1 MQSFDYSSLP
11 IRDLWETE
19 ELKIVYKYGQAS
31 DIPEHIMEEVFQLTH
46 SEGCTSV
53 IFQNLWSQRK
63 NTYMEKQS
71 GNTSTLDVVV
81 KDLWTPVCEEFKS
94 DLEKLSNLQ
103 LRLDKVTLLFENI
116 FEQKILEDELNKWCD
131 ATGYPRRDW
140 IRETAQKIL
149 EYQQFCRYSY
159 TAKTLMQL
167 KETLGLTGDFSVVE
181 ALSAQVYL
189 HIYNLKYITVK
200 TDWLF

>member
-1 MQSFDYSSLP
+1 MQTFDYSSLS
-11 IRDLWETE
+11 IHDLWENKE
-19 ELKIVYKYGQAS
+19 SKIVYKYGQAS

-46 SEGCTSV
+46 REGCTCV

-63 NTYMEKQS
+63 STYMKKQS
-71 GNTSTLDVVV
+71 GTTSTLDVVI

-116 FEQKILEDELNKWCD
+116 FDQKILEDELNKWCD
-131 ATGYPRRDW
+131 ATGHSRSGW
-140 IRETAQKIL
+140 IRETAKKIL

-181 ALSAQVYL
+181 ALSAQVCMQ
-189 HIYNLKYITVK
+189 
-200 TDWLF
+200 F